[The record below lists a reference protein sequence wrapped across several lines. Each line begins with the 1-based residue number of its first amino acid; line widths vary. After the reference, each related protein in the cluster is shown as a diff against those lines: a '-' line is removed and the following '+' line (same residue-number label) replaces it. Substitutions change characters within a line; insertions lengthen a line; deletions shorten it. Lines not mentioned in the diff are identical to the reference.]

1 MLMNCSYD
9 PHKYNIGTHIGRLR
23 QYLDK
28 VPTDYEKIFIFGD
41 FNVEN
46 NENHN
51 NSFYKRYDITN
62 LLEQGSCYKLIQHM

>member
-28 VPTDYEKIFIFGD
+28 VPLIMRKYLYLEISMLKIMKIIRVLSIKD
-41 FNVEN
+41 M
-46 NENHN
+46 
-51 NSFYKRYDITN
+51 I
-62 LLEQGSCYKLIQHM
+62 